1 MGRSKA
7 RHEAHV
13 RLYRHEHES
22 PAYQSLSTDARALL
36 VEFRALYDGG
46 ENRIHMSVREIR
58 RRLNVGQ
65 VVAVRARDELQDR
78 GFIRLL
84 TLGKFSRKARHAT
97 EYALT
102 NEPLNNNSLAPKDF
116 MRWRPQ
122 KNTVLMADTDGI
134 DDRYRGDEPKARNPA
149 HGTDGRYR
157 EPVNGTS
164 HGTDD
169 RYTDKLPTGGR
180 TDWLAEHG
188 GWPCSKKF
196 MQGAILDTCCIV
208 CGVWTTSGRIEFD
221 GAKHSCDPV
230 SRAKY
235 QQRLQASKQQLAV
248 AA

>member
-1 MGRSKA
+1 MSRPKA

-46 ENRIHMSVREIR
+46 ENRIHLGVREIR

-84 TLGKFSRKARHAT
+84 TQGAFTRKDRRAA

-102 NEPLNNNSLAPKDF
+102 NEPLDNNSLAPKDF

-122 KNTVLMADTDGI
+122 KNTVLMTDTDGVDGRYRAREPEAKKKAHGT
-134 DDRYRGDEPKARNPA
+134 DDRYREPINSTA
-149 HGTDGRYR
+149 
-157 EPVNGTS
+157 

-169 RYTDKLPTGGR
+169 RYTDKLPTEGP
-180 TDWLAEHG
+180 DNWLEIYG
-188 GWPCSKKF
+188 GWPCRNKS
-196 MQGAILDTCCIV
+196 ILNTCCLV
-208 CGVWTTSGRIEFD
+208 CGVWTTSGRYEFD
-221 GAKHSCDPV
+221 GGKHSCDPV

-235 QQRLQASKQQLAV
+235 QDRLRQAADEWV